1 MNNVNAR
8 INKHAPPKRNS
19 SPSTQGKPVFINI
32 ASDESCVGYKTAPNT
47 STTNPIMA
55 YAVLKKKN
63 LFHHFKTPQQ
73 HLFNKKLT
81 DQWYYHVHELIR

>member
-19 SPSTQGKPVFINI
+19 SPSTQGLINENWF

-47 STTNPIMA
+47 STTNP
-55 YAVLKKKN
+55 
-63 LFHHFKTPQQ
+63 
-73 HLFNKKLT
+73 
-81 DQWYYHVHELIR
+81 